1 MILDSF
7 LNFLELDKS
16 TLRKNK
22 TKQNVEQ
29 NENKSKE
36 EEIECEEQNCQILE
50 KNEII
55 EKDNMQVEIKMITE
69 IIPVGNKKA
78 IKRTKTQENILKR

>member
-36 EEIECEEQNCQILE
+36 EEIECEEQNYQILE